1 MMNGLGGHGWGMGWW
16 WIIGIVNISNF
27 NLSLNKNLHIKKEE
41 NVNKL

>member
-1 MMNGLGGHGWGMGWW
+1 MKYYIEKTTNFLTSQ
-16 WIIGIVNISNF
+16 ILNF